1 LSPRAQSRG
10 FFLAKKDAATIRAK
24 PPRLS
29 GTPPKEGKPTT
40 IFSFNFAPPRLCEPL
55 ITLTMKIGLLT
66 CQRLPDLTPADQ
78 LLIPELAKHNIIAQ
92 AVIWDDPDV
101 IWTDFD
107 YLIFRNTWDYYEK
120 ESQFNL
126 WLSTIKKLGIKTLN
140 SIDIIE
146 QNKHKFYLRD
156 LQNQKF
162 TIIPTVFIERTKA
175 LNLAGI
181 IPSHWK
187 KAVIKPAFSAGSY
200 LTEVFE
206 LANIEEINK
215 KYQTIASEKDLL
227 LQEFKPEIETEG
239 ETSLIF
245 FNKKFSH
252 AVNKKPK
259 AGDFR
264 IQVQFGGRYNAVS
277 PNAEVIQQAQNI
289 VNNFPNQLLY
299 ARVDGIIINNKI
311 ELMEV
316 ECIEPDL
323 YFNYSEGSHQRF
335 INAILDLIK

>member
-1 LSPRAQSRG
+1 
-10 FFLAKKDAATIRAK
+10 
-24 PPRLS
+24 
-29 GTPPKEGKPTT
+29 
-40 IFSFNFAPPRLCEPL
+40 
-55 ITLTMKIGLLT
+55 MKIALLT

-78 LLIPELAKHNIIAQ
+78 LLIPELAKHNIQ
-92 AVIWDDPDV
+92 AEAMIWDDPKV

-120 ESQFNL
+120 ESEFNA
-126 WLSTIKKLGIKTLN
+126 WLATIKKLGIKTLN
-140 SIDIIE
+140 AIDIIE
-146 QNKHKFYLRD
+146 QNKHKFYLRA
-156 LQNQKF
+156 LQNQNII
-162 TIIPTVFIERTKA
+162 TIPTVFIERTKA
-175 LNLAGI
+175 LNLAEI
-181 IPSHWK
+181 MPSHWK

-206 LANIEEINK
+206 VANIAEINQ
-215 KYQTIASEKDLL
+215 KYQSIASEKDLL

-277 PNAEVIQQAQNI
+277 PSAEVIQQAQNM
-289 VNNFPNQLLY
+289 VNTFPNQLLY